1 MNVSITTSSSYPSLA
16 FSKQNAKI
24 TDAISAFIPSLIQS
38 IIALPTTGTSF
49 YLSLCAFIESLFRT
63 STPYYEKVQHP
74 QLQNRLLL
82 LLQIPL
88 GTLHHM
94 LGILLFIPPI
104 RAYVCNAFEPSLN
117 RANHLL
123 EVLFPFVFF
132 PPQTHDP
139 DVQLD
144 RIDLTDTPIEA
155 PTPTI
160 QPYTLDLPQDT
171 HFPLQAH
178 KPLRTAQTPYPLIEA
193 FYKQP
198 LTPGPSLISNNLD
211 NSKKDDK
218 TVHSLANADPTPPS
232 SVYTY
237 PPPKPVS
244 IQFQNLSPRRL
255 NKRKLKTIYPLT
267 DHQHVIYAETAHLNR
282 GHRRRRLCAIHSDN
296 TVDTRWIPIH
306 QDTLTVVHYQTY
318 F

>member
-49 YLSLCAFIESLFRT
+49 YLSLCAIIESLFRT

-104 RAYVCNAFEPSLN
+104 RAYVCNAFEPLLN

-123 EVLFPFVFF
+123 EVLFPSVFF
-132 PPQTHDP
+132 RPQTHDP
-139 DVQLD
+139 AVQLD

-155 PTPTI
+155 PTPAI
-160 QPYTLDLPQDT
+160 QPYTLHLPQDA

-178 KPLRTAQTPYPLIEA
+178 KPLRTAQTPYPLIQP

-198 LTPGPSLISNNLD
+198 
-211 NSKKDDK
+211 
-218 TVHSLANADPTPPS
+218 
-232 SVYTY
+232 
-237 PPPKPVS
+237 
-244 IQFQNLSPRRL
+244 
-255 NKRKLKTIYPLT
+255 
-267 DHQHVIYAETAHLNR
+267 
-282 GHRRRRLCAIHSDN
+282 
-296 TVDTRWIPIH
+296 
-306 QDTLTVVHYQTY
+306 
-318 F
+318 